1 MTTNS
6 ANDRTL
12 QKRKGMAIKGLKA
25 WIKALEMNE
34 GTEVSQH
41 KYRYEILEDGPA
53 ARVYLSETGATV
65 PATHRTLEEWA
76 AIGKPARLAL
86 IGLRFTKDQ
95 VEQKDGDRVKYT
107 MNVISG
113 EAFLSRRGTRL
124 DNHPTAIDGWAPIG
138 KEVENKEFESLRIA
152 KDYGNKDAAEAV
164 RANMV
169 RWGIIRPLVEGAGNG
184 TEAA

>member
-6 ANDRTL
+6 ATDRAL

-53 ARVYLSETGATV
+53 ARVYLSENGTTV
-65 PATHRTLEEWA
+65 EGTHRSLEEWA

-95 VEQKDGDRVKYT
+95 VERDGDRVKYT

-124 DNHPTAIDGWAPIG
+124 EPHPSTIDGWSPIG

-164 RANMV
+164 RTNMV
-169 RWGIIRPLVEGAGNG
+169 RWGIIRPLVETANSD
-184 TEAA
+184 EAA